1 MVGGAVVEDGVVVWK
16 GVPVTGLVGE
26 NEEDCCVAVGAVWV
40 TRVCVGV
47 VFEVDVCLV
56 GGMADVVV
64 NVEGVCVDEERVVV
78 VGVCVDGIFEVV
90 GGVPGEV
97 GGYVFD

>member
-1 MVGGAVVEDGVVVWK
+1 MVGVVVVEDGVVVWK
-16 GVPVTGLVGE
+16 GVPVAGLFGE
-26 NEEDCCVAVGAVWV
+26 MDEDCCVAVGRVCV
-40 TRVCVGV
+40 TSVCVGV

-78 VGVCVDGIFEVV
+78 VGVCVDDIFEVV